1 MSKSSKREVRDG
13 DEGRK
18 VKNSLSHSTSDRKRI
33 REDNVFIDEN
43 SEMSKYED
51 ELNYFIKKSR

>member
-1 MSKSSKREVRDG
+1 MSKSSKREFRDE

-18 VKNSLSHSTSDRKRI
+18 VKNSLKHSNTNKRTI
-33 REDNVFIDEN
+33 HDEDVFIDED

-51 ELNYFIKKSR
+51 ELRYHLKKGR

>member
-1 MSKSSKREVRDG
+1 MSKSSKREVRDD

-18 VKNSLSHSTSDRKRI
+18 VKNSLRHSTSDRKRI
-33 REDNVFIDEN
+33 REDNVFIDED